1 MGKFN
6 IWAKQEYNCS
16 GSFPPRDVQGFCSGD
31 WSINYLLRQII
42 NQLLRRRLINYKGWH
57 FSDWLPRDLFYLQM
71 IDFWPRPLII
81 SFSAQT
87 LTACLNSNS
96 PSLKYVLDPDVDAGS
111 DHDADEEDKSDHNII
126 SISYYDI
133 TILSKSYCDLTILSQ
148 EMSLSLW
155 DFWQGD
161 Q

>member
-1 MGKFN
+1 MGKSN
-6 IWAKQEYNCS
+6 IWPKQEYNCS
-16 GSFPPRDVQGFCSGD
+16 GSFPPRDVQGFC
-31 WSINYLLRQII
+31 LTRRII

-57 FSDWLPRDLFYLQM
+57 FSDWRPRDLFYLQM

-96 PSLKYVLDPDVDAGS
+96 PSLKYVLDHDFDAGS

-126 SISYYDI
+126 SISYYDV
-133 TILSKSYCDLTILSQ
+133 TIFIYIILWCNNFISGNVSVTLRLLTRGSVMEQ
-148 EMSLSLW
+148 SGE
-155 DFWQGD
+155 
-161 Q
+161 